1 MTHRFSSTLWLYN
14 GKAAWHFITL
24 PEDVADEIEAASTA
38 TTRGFGSVRV
48 TATIGDTTWATS
60 LFPDNAAQSYL
71 LPVKKPVRTA
81 ERLTAGDEV
90 AVVLRLM
97 DE

>member
-1 MTHRFSSTLWLYN
+1 MSYQFSATLWLYS

-24 PEDVADEIEAASTA
+24 PPDVADEIEAASTA
-38 TTRGFGSVRV
+38 TERGFGSVRV
-48 TATIGDTTWATS
+48 KATIGSTTWATS
-60 LFPDNAAQSYL
+60 LFPDNAAQSYV

-81 ERLTAGDEV
+81 EELTAGDEV
-90 AVVLRLM
+90 AVTLQLI